1 MNVSQEDYQRV
12 ARVLDGEDL
21 SLSADQRRLLDQ
33 ILQDEDLLEDRLD
46 VRTPKPALD
55 RAWRRMQGGLA
66 RPRQPARWILAAAG
80 AAAAAAAAAVVA
92 LVLLGPEPTG
102 PTRGPSALTLPE
114 PSAEDLLAALAGEPE
129 DELIRETQ
137 QQVDEL
143 GFQVSLAPADP
154 QAPLIEDVDTHL
166 LEAQRELQ
174 QLLGEMVQD
183 IPEEI

>member
-1 MNVSQEDYQRV
+1 MNVSQDDYQRV

-33 ILQDEDLLEDRLD
+33 ILQDEELLEDRLD
-46 VRTPKPALD
+46 VRTPRPALD

-66 RPRQPARWILAAAG
+66 RPRKPARWIFAAAG
-80 AAAAAAAAAVVA
+80 AAAAAVVA
-92 LVLLGPEPTG
+92 LVLLGPEPTA
-102 PTRGPSALTLPE
+102 PTSEPSALTLPE
-114 PSAEDLLAALAGEPE
+114 PSAEDLLAALAEEPE

-154 QAPLIEDVDTHL
+154 EVPLVEDVDTHL
-166 LEAQRELQ
+166 LEAQRQLQ
-174 QLLGEMVQD
+174 QLLGEMVDD
-183 IPEEI
+183 IPEEM